1 VTGESN
7 RKQAQVYEVIKKI
20 HNNKKYCIM
29 HCATKNDEQDLH
41 TQNRI
46 LATMDMYT
54 PTKLNNII
62 IRIRY
67 DNKWMHE
74 EHTYIDTGIK
84 NTNRTQVTTET
95 RNSENNND
103 FTPQKESPNI

>member
-1 VTGESN
+1 
-7 RKQAQVYEVIKKI
+7 
-20 HNNKKYCIM
+20 M

-67 DNKWMHE
+67 DNKWMRE